1 VNRSRFVFFLAL
13 ILVPLALATTM
24 WAGPANAQSSAVP
37 EQTDVANIMIRDQR
51 VARNAT
57 IRFTVVAP
65 DPVTPPA
72 AITYTMN
79 LGNPTA
85 TGAKVDPST
94 GVFSWTPTETQKAGI
109 YPVTVCATRHG
120 SGHAF
125 ACGTF
130 TITVLDA
137 NAAPIARD
145 SGTYSGA
152 AKALVNF
159 DGSAS
164 KGPNGEPLTYSWDFG
179 DGDSSNCVAPTH
191 VYSMPGIYNVKL
203 RVRTQFGPWGED
215 ATTAV
220 IAPFLWARA
229 YLASGGQEMQFGDD
243 EELECVRI
251 ESASDAFSIWNVDV
265 SSVRIL
271 DNGHTIPAA
280 IDGSDLGT
288 DEDKNGIPEV
298 TACFPAYRIRALVA
312 GKPNQDYPVLIDGKL
327 TSGGAFQASLVLR
340 DAGSRAP
347 KGFSASVSPN
357 PMNPAANLHFRTSK
371 PGSLSI
377 ALFDLR
383 GRLVRSLLQDPAAAV
398 GDHNLE
404 IDASDTQ
411 GSRLPSGVYYL
422 RIQSSADGETT
433 KAIAV
438 VK

>member
-1 VNRSRFVFFLAL
+1 
-13 ILVPLALATTM
+13 
-24 WAGPANAQSSAVP
+24 
-37 EQTDVANIMIRDQR
+37 MIRDQR
-51 VARNAT
+51 VARNTT
-57 IRFTVVAP
+57 ILFTVVAP

-72 AITYTMN
+72 APTYSMS
-79 LGNPTA
+79 LGNPPA
-85 TGAKVDPST
+85 TSAKLDPAT
-94 GVFSWTPTETQKAGI
+94 GVFSWTPTETQGTGV
-109 YPVTVCATRHG
+109 YPVTIWATRQG
-120 SGHAF
+120 SAHAF
-125 ACGTF
+125 ASGTF

-145 SGTYSGA
+145 SGPYSGA

-164 KGPNGEPLTYSWDFG
+164 RGPNGEPLTYSWDFG

-191 VYSMPGIYNVKL
+191 AYSMPGVYNVKL

-220 IAPFLWARA
+220 IAPFFWARA
-229 YLASGGQEMQFGDD
+229 YLESGGQEIQFGDD

-265 SSVRIL
+265 SSIRIL
-271 DNGHTIPAA
+271 DHGRTIPAA
-280 IDGSDLGT
+280 IDGNDLGT
-288 DEDKNGIPEV
+288 DEDRNGIQEV
-298 TACFPAYRIRALVA
+298 TACFPAYRIRALAAA
-312 GKPNQDYPVLIDGKL
+312 GKPNQDYPVLIHGNL

-371 PGSLSI
+371 PGSLSV

-383 GRLVRSLLQDPAAAV
+383 GRLVRSLMQDPGAGA
-398 GDHNLE
+398 GDHDLE
-404 IDASDTQ
+404 IEAYDTR

-438 VK
+438 LK